1 MRALN
6 WISKNYG
13 LLMAHLS
20 HLVEDKTYPSAERA
34 KFKGMYDK
42 YRNAKYPLYIE
53 YFIEVLTPAAEL
65 SLHFQREAI
74 DVVGAVRGPIKS
86 FFRITG
92 RVKKFID
99 LVNSE
104 NADHTHCMYWEVK
117 LTYVEQ
123 AKNSLN
129 NANNGILSQIL
140 ECFTQR
146 FDKTD
151 NLFNALVKV
160 LDTEVYPEVGV
171 DDPYG
176 LIEVRLLVERFHGLL
191 TANGCDV
198 MKIESEWDEIK
209 EMVVT
214 TGLRGTNYVDV
225 WAKLFTSSKKE
236 ALINILH
243 LVEILLV
250 VPISNA
256 LLERMFS
263 TMNRVHTDWR
273 NCLGEK
279 RVENLL
285 RIWEEGTTADRFDP
299 QPAVA
304 RWSAKC
310 ATQKA

>member
-1 MRALN
+1 
-6 WISKNYG
+6 
-13 LLMAHLS
+13 
-20 HLVEDKTYPSAERA
+20 
-34 KFKGMYDK
+34 MYDK

-74 DVVGAVRGPIKS
+74 DVVGAVRGIKI

-104 NADHTHCMYWEVK
+104 NADHTHCMYREVK

-140 ECFTQR
+140 ECFTPR

-171 DDPYG
+171 DDPTPRKN
-176 LIEVRLLVERFHGLL
+176 VC
-191 TANGCDV
+191 ACA
-198 MKIESEWDEIK
+198 EI
-209 EMVVT
+209 
-214 TGLRGTNYVDV
+214 
-225 WAKLFTSSKKE
+225 
-236 ALINILH
+236 
-243 LVEILLV
+243 
-250 VPISNA
+250 
-256 LLERMFS
+256 
-263 TMNRVHTDWR
+263 
-273 NCLGEK
+273 
-279 RVENLL
+279 
-285 RIWEEGTTADRFDP
+285 
-299 QPAVA
+299 
-304 RWSAKC
+304 
-310 ATQKA
+310 